1 MDGIVLEV
9 KRGDITQFEVDAIVN
24 AANSTLLG
32 GGGVDGAIHKAA
44 GPALVEYCRGLDGCA
59 TGEAKITPGF
69 NLPARYII
77 HTVGPIYGE
86 EDGREDELLYACYRN
101 SIMLAYDKGL
111 KSIAIPAISAGAY
124 GFPLEDVASIGVCA
138 TFEALKDIP
147 YGGIEKII
155 FIAFS
160 QEAEE
165 MFGASM
171 MGFTGN
177 EFD

>member
-9 KRGDITQFEVDAIVN
+9 KRGDITQFQVDAIVN

-32 GGGVDGAIHKAA
+32 GGGVDGAIHRAA

-101 SIMLAYDKGL
+101 SIMLAYEKGL

-124 GFPLEDVASIGVCA
+124 GFPMEDVASIGVRA
-138 TFEALKDIP
+138 AFEALKNIP
-147 YGGIEKII
+147 FGGIEKII

-160 QEAEE
+160 PEAEE

-171 MGFTGN
+171 MRFTGD